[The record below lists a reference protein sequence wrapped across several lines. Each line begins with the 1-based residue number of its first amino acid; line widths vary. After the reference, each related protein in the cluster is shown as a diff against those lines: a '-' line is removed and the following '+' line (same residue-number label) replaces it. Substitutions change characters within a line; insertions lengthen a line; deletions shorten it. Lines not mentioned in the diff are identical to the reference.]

1 MHDECVAQILLEVMK
16 KFIGLA
22 CGDTGTEE
30 LVLNVGRLGTLN
42 TSKTECLFFP
52 PQFSF
57 SCSQH
62 KY

>member
-1 MHDECVAQILLEVMK
+1 MHDECVAQILLDVMK
-16 KFIGLA
+16 KFIRFA
-22 CGDTGTEE
+22 CGNIGTEE

-42 TSKTECLFFP
+42 TSKTECLFSP